1 MSAQEVIFVD
11 RFNQLL
17 SETNISKAEIARKF
31 DMAYM
36 TVINITNGKYDRI
49 SVEFLCKAAALFKV
63 STDWLLGYSDNREV
77 RTKSEDTADDSKIK
91 EVFRD
96 LMLSEKM
103 SVSEIY
109 DSYVS
114 VDIDRGVS
122 SDFVNKMYQMYKMKK
137 DGIISDD
144 IFGAWIKEELSGKEG

>member
-1 MSAQEVIFVD
+1 MSTQEVIFVD
-11 RFNQLL
+11 RLNDLI
-17 SETNISKAEIARKF
+17 EEANISKAEIARKF
-31 DMAYM
+31 DMSYM
-36 TVINITNGKYDRI
+36 TIINITNGKYSTI
-49 SVEFLCKAAALFKV
+49 NVEFLCKVATLFNV

-77 RTKSEDTADDSKIK
+77 YIKSEDTADDSKIK
-91 EVFRD
+91 EIFRD

-114 VDIDRGVS
+114 VDIDRSVC
-122 SDFVNKMYQMYKMKK
+122 SDFVNKLYQMYKMKK
-137 DGIISDD
+137 DGIISDA

>member
-77 RTKSEDTADDSKIK
+77 RTKSEDMADDSKIK

-114 VDIDRGVS
+114 VDIDRSVC

>member
-1 MSAQEVIFVD
+1 MSTQEIIFVD
-11 RFNQLL
+11 RLNDLI
-17 SETNISKAEIARKF
+17 EEANISKAEIARKF
-31 DMAYM
+31 DMSYM
-36 TVINITNGKYDRI
+36 TIINITNGKYNTI
-49 SVEFLCKAAALFKV
+49 SVEFLCKAAALFNV

-77 RTKSEDTADDSKIK
+77 YIKSEDTTDDSKIK
-91 EVFRD
+91 EIFRD

-114 VDIDRGVS
+114 VDIDRSVC
-122 SDFVNKMYQMYKMKK
+122 SDFVNKLYQMYKMKK

>member
-1 MSAQEVIFVD
+1 MSTQEVTFVD
-11 RFNQLL
+11 RLNQLL

-77 RTKSEDTADDSKIK
+77 RTKSEDLSDDSKIK

-96 LMLSEKM
+96 LMISEKM

-114 VDIDRGVS
+114 VDIDRSVC

>member
-11 RFNQLL
+11 RLNQLL

-49 SVEFLCKAAALFKV
+49 SVEFLCKVAALFKV

-77 RTKSEDTADDSKIK
+77 YIKSEDTTDDSKIK
-91 EVFRD
+91 EIFRD

-114 VDIDRGVS
+114 VDIDRSVC

-144 IFGAWIKEELSGKEG
+144 IFNAWIKEELSGKEG

>member
-1 MSAQEVIFVD
+1 MSTQEIIFVD
-11 RFNQLL
+11 RLNDLI
-17 SETNISKAEIARKF
+17 EEANISKAEIARKF
-31 DMAYM
+31 DMSYM
-36 TVINITNGKYDRI
+36 TIINITNGKYNTI
-49 SVEFLCKAAALFKV
+49 SVEFLCKVAAMFNV
-63 STDWLLGYSDNREV
+63 STDWLMGYSDNREV
-77 RTKSEDTADDSKIK
+77 RTKSEDAADDSKIK
-91 EVFRD
+91 EIFRD

-114 VDIDRGVS
+114 VDIDRSVC

>member
-1 MSAQEVIFVD
+1 MSTQEVIFVD
-11 RFNQLL
+11 RLNQLL
-17 SETNISKAEIARKF
+17 SETHMSKVDLARKF
-31 DMAYM
+31 DMSYM
-36 TVINITNGKYDRI
+36 TIINITNGKYSTI
-49 SVEFLCKAAALFKV
+49 NVEFLCKVATLFNV

-77 RTKSEDTADDSKIK
+77 YIKSEDTTDDSKIK
-91 EVFRD
+91 EIFRD

-114 VDIDRGVS
+114 VDIDRSVC

-144 IFGAWIKEELSGKEG
+144 IFNAWIKEELSGKEG

>member
-114 VDIDRGVS
+114 VDIDRSVC